1 MWAGEAWLAG
11 CQRAPG
17 GAAAA
22 GLQEERSSAGGRGRR
37 FRGQTCGRRAPGTV
51 EGARGRRP
59 GERRSARGGT
69 RGVCAG
75 GTGRAVRVCA
85 CARRACPA
93 VLKDTSGRRRRSR
106 CPGDVTA
113 RPSIIAR
120 CPSRARI
127 RAEATA
133 AAAAGAGTVAPGPAW
148 PSRSWAPTALTPRT
162 LGSQRARGVRGLA
175 RLSSWRP
182 HALLRPGQRRAGPA
196 GAEEEAGTGGAGSGG
211 GSGRGA
217 AGGGSSRPGR
227 VTALGAGRGG
237 PGQRPPWVSRLSTN
251 GSSAFS
257 SAPAPA
263 PARGE
268 DELAG
273 LKKTLVFI
281 SEHRDSFFEPHS
293 LGARGSGRG
302 GDTAGG
308 EQLQRIWR
316 CPVGTGSAPLG
327 GPREAAGR
335 AHARSPPRLLLLLAE
350 IPWGSRLRG
359 RPQRARLGPPP
370 CCGRER
376 RVGSSELGA
385 DPGWSPRKHRRRGA
399 APPPRPPR
407 AEDAG
412 AFAAFGR
419 GPHASRSRG
428 PDPGPAARRCLRAP
442 LRVHSGP

>member
-1 MWAGEAWLAG
+1 MGRRGRL
-11 CQRAPG
+11 RAVSGRPE
-17 GAAAA
+17 AAAA
-22 GLQEERSSAGGRGRR
+22 GGALECGRRGRR

-85 CARRACPA
+85 CARRARPA

-133 AAAAGAGTVAPGPAW
+133 AAAGAGSVAPGPAW
-148 PSRSWAPTALTPRT
+148 PSRNWAPTALTPRT
-162 LGSQRARGVRGLA
+162 LGSQRARGARGLA
-175 RLSSWRP
+175 RLSSPRP

-211 GSGRGA
+211 GGGRGA

-237 PGQRPPWVSRLSTN
+237 PGQRPLRVSRFSTN

-257 SAPAPA
+257 
-263 PARGE
+263 
-268 DELAG
+268 
-273 LKKTLVFI
+273 
-281 SEHRDSFFEPHS
+281 
-293 LGARGSGRG
+293 
-302 GDTAGG
+302 
-308 EQLQRIWR
+308 
-316 CPVGTGSAPLG
+316 
-327 GPREAAGR
+327 
-335 AHARSPPRLLLLLAE
+335 PP
-350 IPWGSRLRG
+350 
-359 RPQRARLGPPP
+359 
-370 CCGRER
+370 R
-376 RVGSSELGA
+376 RVGRTSWLG
-385 DPGWSPRKHRRRGA
+385 
-399 APPPRPPR
+399 
-407 AEDAG
+407 
-412 AFAAFGR
+412 
-419 GPHASRSRG
+419 
-428 PDPGPAARRCLRAP
+428 
-442 LRVHSGP
+442 